1 MLLLL
6 FKLVVLNH
14 HLSPKVS
21 ADRLMETRLTIGSD
35 TMLNYHLS
43 QKLKIIGNNK
53 FNNLIN
59 ILISIP

>member
-1 MLLLL
+1 
-6 FKLVVLNH
+6 
-14 HLSPKVS
+14 
-21 ADRLMETRLTIGSD
+21 LMETRLTFGSD